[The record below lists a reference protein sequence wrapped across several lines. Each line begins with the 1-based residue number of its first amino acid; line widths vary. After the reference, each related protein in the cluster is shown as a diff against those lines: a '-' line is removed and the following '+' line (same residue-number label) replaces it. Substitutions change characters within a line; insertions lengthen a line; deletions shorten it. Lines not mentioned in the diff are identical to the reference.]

1 MDQIK
6 IGKYIADKR
15 KALGLTQVELAEK
28 LGMSNKSVSKW
39 ERGVCLPDVSVY
51 EDLCGVLGISL
62 NEFIAGEDLG
72 LEDVV
77 PQSEKNLIDVSQ
89 DSVQRRRK
97 LRKIMALLLAVLI
110 LLGGIFGWFLY
121 KEGYFLGAHIRPYDP
136 NSAEYKVASMIAAQ
150 NSPFLYE
157 YTAPDTCRNVTF
169 TVYEYHKEQLLDEP
183 LTVESNLSDEKSG
196 SLAVVQDIRHGEL
209 KLIAASD
216 TGEASG
222 TVENNR
228 EIREAMSVSAAWTG
242 IDEILK
248 IEPDKEY
255 PLCAFY
261 SSGGEVSCYP
271 VEMAIPNEKDLDA
284 NEYTLL
290 VTVRFGTEE
299 TEE

>member
-51 EDLCGVLGISL
+51 EGLCGVLGISL

-89 DSVQRRRK
+89 DGVQRRRK
-97 LRKIMALLLAVLI
+97 LRRILALLLAVLI

-136 NSAEYKVASMIAAQ
+136 NSAEYKVASMLTGQHNA
-150 NSPFLYE
+150 FLYE
-157 YTAPDTCRNVTF
+157 YNAGSTCREVTF
-169 TVYEYHKEQLLDEP
+169 TVYEYCRDQLLDEP
-183 LTVESNLSDEKSG
+183 QTFSDPLDEKSG
-196 SLAVVQDIRHGEL
+196 TFAIVPDIEHGEL
-209 KLIAASD
+209 KLIAATD
-216 TGEASG
+216 TGEVAFTCEINS
-222 TVENNR
+222 
-228 EIREAMSVSAAWTG
+228 EIRKEMESSAAWCGLEETR
-242 IDEILK
+242 K
-248 IEPDKEY
+248 IEPDQEY
-255 PLCAFY
+255 PLYVFY
-261 SSGGEVSCYP
+261 SGNGELFAYS
-271 VEMAIPNEKDLDA
+271 VEDA
-284 NEYTLL
+284 MPDAEELRSNPYTLL
-290 VTVRFGTEE
+290 VTVRFGTAE